1 MLTNRFKINYSIGAI
16 ANGIKTDA
24 FTFFLLFFYSRVIGL
39 DPLLA
44 SSAIALALIIDSIT
58 DPLMGAISDRTKT
71 RFGRRHPYM
80 FVSFLPITIF
90 YILLFS
96 PQESWELSQNHLF
109 WWMFLCATFTR
120 IGITLFEVP
129 HRSFGAEIS
138 NDYHER
144 TKLFSWRE
152 LFAWTAG
159 ISNAFFAYFVFFR
172 STPEYPQ
179 GQLNPEAYFDLA
191 LLGGFV
197 MAVSVIFS
205 TISTRNEVNN
215 LSSWE
220 GTTQLTQILNEIRI
234 ALTNKSFLIFFF
246 GNLSLSICW
255 GLLNNLTLFINTDF
269 WGLKGKQITIFLFIY
284 FFSAFIAFALTPKL
298 VKIFDKRNFVMICI
312 FGVAFS
318 SPIAFISYN
327 LGITP
332 DKGSTELV
340 FFLCV
345 PLFFVTLLSIMGNMT
360 RDSMIGDI
368 ADEVELNSG
377 RRQEGILYS
386 SVSFIQKVN
395 TAIGSITAGVVLSF
409 IDYSRDSPTNEQT
422 YSLFFVQGVVG
433 PILLIIPIFIFFFY
447 SLDKKRHSEIINKLQ
462 INSD

>member
-1 MLTNRFKINYSIGAI
+1 MLTTRFKINYSIGAI